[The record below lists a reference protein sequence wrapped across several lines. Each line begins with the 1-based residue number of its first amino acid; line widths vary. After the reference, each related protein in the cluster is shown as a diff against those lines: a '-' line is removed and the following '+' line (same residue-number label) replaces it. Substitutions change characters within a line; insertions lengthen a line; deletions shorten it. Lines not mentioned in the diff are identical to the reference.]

1 MTKNSSMKKA
11 IMEDG
16 VEIELTLTV
25 TSTTDNVG
33 LKQLELAIEEVK
45 KMANEASKVAFAGY
59 AANNAEDL
67 LLECLQEKL
76 T

>member
-1 MTKNSSMKKA
+1 MDKNSSTKKA
-11 IMEDG
+11 IIHDG
-16 VEIELTLTV
+16 VEIKLTLTV
-25 TSTTDNVG
+25 TSTTKNIG
-33 LKQLELAIEEVK
+33 LKQLELAVEEVK
-45 KMANEASKVAFAGY
+45 KMATEASKVVFARY